1 MKKNLVSI
9 LITNFNKSKYL
20 QKAINSCL
28 IQDFKDK
35 EVLVF
40 DDCSTDN
47 SLKILKKFKN
57 IKVVKNRIKKFKSAP
72 LNQIHGLCQLFKISK
87 GDIIFLL
94 DSDDEFKKNKIVEI
108 NKIFKQNNKINFV
121 QDTPLET
128 LHKKKKILRRKKHFF
143 SIWPSFYPTS
153 CIAFKRNF
161 FANFLKVL

>member
-1 MKKNLVSI
+1 MKKNFVSI

-20 QKAINSCL
+20 QKSINSCL

-47 SLKILKKFKN
+47 SLKVLKKFKN

-87 GDIIFLL
+87 GNIIFLL
-94 DSDDEFKKNKIVEI
+94 DSDDEFKKNKIIEI
-108 NKIFKQNNKINFV
+108 NKIFKRNNKINFV

-128 LHKKKKILRRKKHFF
+128 LHKKKK
-143 SIWPSFYPTS
+143 Y
-153 CIAFKRNF
+153 
-161 FANFLKVL
+161 